1 MTQNH
6 TPRRGRPA
14 VPEAELRAKIQQ
26 AAFQLLQE
34 QGYAAASIDEIA
46 RVAGVAKKTIYR
58 FHSNKDALIEHI
70 ILDWSS
76 TNVLP
81 ELASPQNADEVM
93 ATLEQFFLRL
103 AERVLSTRQVALY
116 KFLQS
121 GIENKEKFLRIW
133 RDNGIEIAAK
143 RLNEWFEQARQR
155 QLINP
160 LWPVDAA
167 QYLQAMI
174 IAPSLRDISLG
185 LHPPVPEWDIRPR
198 IEQVLRFVTPM
209 LLVPEAR

>member
-1 MTQNH
+1 MTQNA

-26 AAFQLLQE
+26 AAFQLLQDK
-34 QGYAAASIDEIA
+34 GYAAVSIDEIA
-46 RVAGVAKKTIYR
+46 RMAGVAKKTIYR
-58 FHSNKDALIEHI
+58 FHSNKDALIEEI

-76 TNVLP
+76 TNLLP
-81 ELASPQNADEVM
+81 ELAQPRDAGEVI
-93 ATLEQFFLRL
+93 AALEQFFLRL
-103 AERVLSTRQVALY
+103 AERVLSMRQVALY

-121 GIENKEKFLRIW
+121 GIEDKEKFLRIW
-133 RDNGIEIAAK
+133 RDNGIENAAK
-143 RLNEWFEQARQR
+143 QLNAWFEQARRQ
-155 QLINP
+155 QLIHP
-160 LWPVDAA
+160 DWPVDAA

-198 IEQVLRFVTPM
+198 IRQTLRFVAPM
-209 LLVPEAR
+209 LLAPPVR